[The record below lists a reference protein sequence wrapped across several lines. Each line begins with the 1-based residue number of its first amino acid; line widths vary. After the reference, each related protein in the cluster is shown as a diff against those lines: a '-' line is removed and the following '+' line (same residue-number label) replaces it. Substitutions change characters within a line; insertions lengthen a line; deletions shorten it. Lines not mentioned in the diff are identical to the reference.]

1 MSGRAVDLGYALAW
15 RLVRALPEPVAAGG
29 FRAGAD
35 LAVRRD
41 GPGVRQLRA
50 NLARVL
56 GQPVASPGGPGDAG
70 PADPG
75 APGRAEL
82 EELVAAAM
90 RSYARYWR
98 EAFRLPTMDPV
109 ALHAWI
115 DPEVAGVEHLDR
127 ALDAGRG
134 VVAALTHSGN
144 WDVAGVWLVEALR
157 RRGRPATFAT
167 VAERLRPESLY
178 DRFVDYRAGLGFEVL
193 PADAGARTVAT
204 LAARLRAGGVVCLVA
219 DRDITGAGTPVEFFG
234 APASMP
240 AGPAQLALRT
250 GAALLPFGGWFTPDG
265 WGLRFHPPI
274 EMTAAS
280 GPGAAVAAAAGTTTA
295 GVTAAAATQALAD
308 VFAREIAAHPAD
320 WHMLQPIWTAD
331 RLVAGVA
338 R

>member
-1 MSGRAVDLGYALAW
+1 MSGRTVDLGYALAW

-35 LAVRRD
+35 LAARRG

-56 GQPVASPGGPGDAG
+56 GHQVGPGPGLVEAG
-70 PADPG
+70 RGPVGLD
-75 APGRAEL
+75 
-82 EELVAAAM
+82 ELVAAGM

-109 ALHAWI
+109 ALHDRI
-115 DPEVAGVEHLDR
+115 DPEVVGVEHLDR

-178 DRFVDYRAGLGFEVL
+178 DRFVDYRVGLGFEVL

-219 DRDITGAGTPVEFFG
+219 DRDLTGAGTPVEFFG

-250 GAALLPFGGWFTPDG
+250 GAALLPFGGWFTESG

-274 EMTAAS
+274 E
-280 GPGAAVAAAAGTTTA
+280 AAAPGGPAAG
-295 GVTAAAATQALAD
+295 AATQALVD
-308 VFAREIAAHPAD
+308 VFAREIATHPAD

-331 RLVAGVA
+331 RQVAGVA